1 MMLWH
6 GDRPDALPRL
16 PPDHPHDRG
25 PVSELRPAK
34 PDGVVPTWIEP
45 EARTLKPALTD
56 VLGAIGPYAGG
67 ALLVGALLL
76 AIAAFAIVETLMA
89 IAVIVVVVLAA
100 LAVAAWLAGA
110 GI

>member
-1 MMLWH
+1 MATDPTPCPACHRTTRTIAGLCPNC
-6 GDRPDALPRL
+6 GR
-16 PPDHPHDRG
+16 
-25 PVSELRPAK
+25 AK